1 MVYDSAQIEKLK
13 AIVGAFAAE
22 LDTAAM
28 PYIDQGLTETVT
40 LAEMSGA
47 DRAAGKPGWGLAAS
61 ADAEPT
67 RIFNYSDPA
76 ALRLE
81 ATALKRGGEYL
92 ASADKLIESFRLE
105 GHFDLGNLRN
115 LWKTTLCGGDARGAV
130 ALIKTTVWVYERY
143 DAARRYEQL
152 PYPPQD
158 DLTDVLGALQ
168 TEQSCA
174 SRLRDFSGNPDYT
187 LPRPYR
193 QIVAD
198 LRGATS
204 EKEAVAPLPT
214 TPKSTG
220 GCYIAT
226 AVYGSYD
233 APEVMVLR
241 EFRDVRLRRTV
252 LGRTLIA
259 TYYALSPSLA
269 RRLPRHKM
277 LSARIR
283 RMLDIV
289 VHRLRSKDGN
299 RADGATLATDGLAA
313 PRRTS
318 TRYGVERTLAKTV
331 IGRL

>member
-1 MVYDSAQIEKLK
+1 MVYDSTQVEKLK
-13 AIVGAFAAE
+13 ALVSAFATE

-28 PYIDQGLTETVT
+28 PYINEGLTETVT
-40 LAEMSGA
+40 LTQMSDA
-47 DRAAGKPGWGLAAS
+47 DTASGKLGWGLAAS
-61 ADAEPT
+61 SGAEPSMLFT
-67 RIFNYSDPA
+67 YSDPA

-81 ATALKRGGEYL
+81 ATAMKRRGEYL
-92 ASADKLIESFRLE
+92 ASAEKLIESFRLE

-130 ALIKTTVWVYERY
+130 ALIRAAVSVYERY
-143 DAARRYEQL
+143 DAARLYEQL

-158 DLTDVLGALQ
+158 DLADVLGALQ
-168 TEQSCA
+168 TEESCA
-174 SRLRDFSGNPDYT
+174 SRLRDFSGNPNYV

-198 LRGATS
+198 LRATNVRETVDTS
-204 EKEAVAPLPT
+204 AA

-241 EFRDVRLRRTV
+241 EFRDERLRRTA
-252 LGRTLIA
+252 LGRTFIA

-269 RRLPRHKM
+269 RRLPRHKR

-283 RMLDIV
+283 GMLDFV
-289 VHRLRSKDGN
+289 VDRLRSNDGG
-299 RADGATLATDGLAA
+299 RDDEVTRATDGLAA
-313 PRRTS
+313 PRRTCIRS
-318 TRYGVERTLAKTV
+318 GVERTFAKNGV
-331 IGRL
+331 GRL

>member
-28 PYIDQGLTETVT
+28 PYIDRGLTETVT
-40 LAEMSGA
+40 LTEMSDA

-61 ADAEPT
+61 ADAEPN
-67 RIFNYSDPA
+67 RLFNYSDPA

-81 ATALKRGGEYL
+81 ATALKREGEYL
-92 ASADKLIESFRLE
+92 ASAEKLMESFRLE

-115 LWKTTLCGGDARGAV
+115 LWKTALCGGDARGAL
-130 ALIKTTVWVYERY
+130 ALIKTAVSVYEHY
-143 DAARRYEQL
+143 DTARRHEQL
-152 PYPPQD
+152 PHPPQD

-193 QIVAD
+193 QIVAE

-204 EKEAVAPLPT
+204 EKEAVATLPT
-214 TPKSTG
+214 TPKATG

-241 EFRDVRLRRTV
+241 EFRDERLRRTA
-252 LGRTLIA
+252 LGRAFIA
-259 TYYALSPSLA
+259 TYYALSPAMA
-269 RRLPRHKM
+269 RRLPRHRT
-277 LSARIR
+277 LSAQIR
-283 RMLDIV
+283 GVLDFV
-289 VHRLRSKDGN
+289 VDRLRS
-299 RADGATLATDGLAA
+299 
-313 PRRTS
+313 
-318 TRYGVERTLAKTV
+318 E
-331 IGRL
+331 